1 MKRNTLILLTVISLM
16 SLTIRGNSQTVSKCI
31 KVSTPGTLT
40 TLLTTQEKT
49 SITELHVAGNI
60 DARDFKCMRDEI
72 TNLNRLDLYGV
83 SIQMYIGPDGTSSSS
98 FNMMNTIPENAF
110 LGKYQLSYIILPN
123 NLMSVES
130 NAFQNCFLMELHIK
144 TATPPTISSSAFS
157 YPDMC
162 QLYCPLGSASSYS
175 SQWSGFS
182 SYTEENTPSPYVSM
196 DISSGYLN
204 YYLSGSYNIG
214 SIETLELTGTI
225 DATDFAT
232 ISSKMTSLRNL
243 NLGATTISGTGSTN
257 GGPIND
263 GKFYSYAAN
272 HIPQYGLKGLYLQ
285 KLVLP
290 ESITQ
295 FDDDAFKD
303 SYITSMN
310 IPGNLEVIG
319 RRALSTAYTQKKLR
333 LPKSLKEIKAYAFYN
348 SNIDSIFVDTP
359 SALTSIGDSAFYF
372 TGTLQYFQFPNNLE
386 KIGEWAFDAC
396 NFVNLTFPSGLKSI
410 GNTAFFSNGLLEKV
424 DLSNT
429 KVDTLKFFTFYFCP
443 KLKDIRLPETSTI
456 IPFRCFE
463 QDESLKFID
472 IPESV
477 TSIES
482 YAFRLS
488 GLTSIKLPDS
498 LKVLGS
504 NMGGNIF
511 NGLSLKN
518 LTIPAKVKTIYPELG
533 NCGNLEFVMVK
544 SKTPVSISSST
555 FTVNK
560 STCRLYVPK
569 GSLAAYQAATGW
581 KDFSTII
588 EIDSVVN
595 KTIDVTAGNI
605 ASQFSLQEKH
615 TVTDL
620 TVTGN
625 IDVRDILFMRDSLP
639 SLAVLNLKDVTIAEY
654 TGDIDQTYFRAAT
667 TYEANALPLTAFKNN
682 LTLKVVTLPKTLSKI
697 NAKAF
702 WGCSRLQKI
711 NLQNV
716 IPITL
721 SVSDSIF
728 TYVKTTKCILGI
740 PENSESAYRSA
751 TGWNSFYTM
760 EEATQIITNVANDIN
775 SKPSIKIDGDEI
787 TISGTKPGEYIT
799 VFNIQ
804 GSMLLSKKIKNTV
817 ESFNLPIS
825 GSYIVRVG
833 NASLKLLKR

>member
-16 SLTIRGNSQTVSKCI
+16 SLTVSGYSQTVSKCI

-40 TLLTTQEKT
+40 SLLTAEEKT
-49 SITELHVAGNI
+49 TVTELHVAGNI
-60 DARDFKCMRDEI
+60 DAQDFKCMRDEI
-72 TNLNRLDLYGV
+72 ANLNRLDLYGV
-83 SIQMYIGPDGTSSSS
+83 SIQMYMGPDGTSMSS
-98 FNMMNTIPENAF
+98 FYMMNTIPENAF
-110 LGKYQLSYIILPN
+110 QNKYQLSYIILPN

-130 NAFQNCFLMELHIK
+130 NAFQNCFLMELHINS
-144 TATPPTISSSAFS
+144 ATPPTISLSTFS
-157 YPDMC
+157 NLGMC
-162 QLYCPLGSASSYS
+162 QLYCPFGSVSSYS

-182 SYTEENTPSPYVSM
+182 SYTEENIPSPYVSM

-214 SIETLELTGTI
+214 SIENLELTGTI

-243 NLGATTISGTGSTN
+243 NLGATTISGTGFTN

-263 GKFYSYAAN
+263 GKFHSYEEN

-290 ESITQ
+290 ESVTH

-303 SYITSMN
+303 SYITTMN

-319 RRALSTAYTQKKLR
+319 RRAIGTAYNPKKLR

-372 TGTLQYFQFPNNLE
+372 TGTLKYFQFPNNLE
-386 KIGEWAFDAC
+386 KIGKNSFNTC
-396 NFVNLTFPSGLKSI
+396 NFTSLTFPSGLKSI
-410 GNTAFFSNGLLEKV
+410 GNLAFFSNGLLETV

-429 KVDTLKFFTFYFCP
+429 KVDTLQFFTFYFCP
-443 KLKDIRLPETSTI
+443 KLYNIRLPENSTI
-456 IPFRCFE
+456 IPFRCFQ
-463 QDESLKFID
+463 QDANLKFID

-477 TSIES
+477 NSIES
-482 YAFRLS
+482 YAFNLS

-498 LKVLGS
+498 LKVLGN

-518 LTIPAKVKTIYPELG
+518 LTIPSKVKIIYPELG
-533 NCGNLEFVMVK
+533 NCGNLEFIMVK
-544 SKTPVSISSST
+544 SKIPISISSST

-560 STCRLYVPK
+560 STCRLYIPK
-569 GSLAAYQAATGW
+569 GSLAAYQLATGW

-588 EIDSVVN
+588 EVDSVVN
-595 KTIDVTAGNI
+595 RTINVTAGNI
-605 ASQFSLQEKH
+605 ANQFSLQEKH
-615 TVTDL
+615 TVTNL
-620 TVTGN
+620 IVTGS

-639 SLAVLNLKDVTIAEY
+639 SLKILNLKDATIAEY
-654 TGDIDQTYFRAAT
+654 TGSINQTYFRSAT
-667 TYEANALPLTAFKNN
+667 IYEANTLPLTAFKNN
-682 LTLKVVTLPKTLSKI
+682 LTLKIITLPKTLSKI

-702 WGCSRLQKI
+702 WGCTRLQKV
-711 NLQNV
+711 NLQNL

-721 SVSDSIF
+721 SVNDSIF
-728 TYVKTTKCILGI
+728 TYVKTSKCILGI
-740 PENSESAYRSA
+740 PEGFESTYRSA
-751 TGWNSFYTM
+751 TVWNSFYTM
-760 EEATQIITNVANDIN
+760 EEEAKIITNVANDLVT
-775 SKPSIKIDGDEI
+775 KPSMKIDGDVLI
-787 TISGTKPGEYIT
+787 IDGVVPGELIT
-799 VFNIQ
+799 VFDIQ
-804 GSMLLSKKIKNTV
+804 GRIFVSHKVENTQIRV
-817 ESFNLPIS
+817 DLPTK
-825 GSYIVRVG
+825 GTYIVRVG
-833 NASLKLLKR
+833 NYSYKLLKH